1 MNGPT
6 LQVQMLGQFTLR
18 YGDRTISDSDD
29 RSRRVWSLLAY
40 MLYNHGR
47 SFAQEEL
54 IHLYWSNGEKSAD
67 PGNAPQNP
75 KYRGK
80 AA

>member
-40 MLYNHGR
+40 MRITTAAR
-47 SFAQEEL
+47 S
-54 IHLYWSNGEKSAD
+54 HRRS
-67 PGNAPQNP
+67 
-75 KYRGK
+75 
-80 AA
+80 